1 MKFTNKLFLILTI
14 AFSIALATFGQTT
27 KKTSTQTFLK
37 GYQYLVSSDNFTA
50 FKYTRTYSS
59 SGGNFITTYKIY
71 HPTKGYHKLTITA
84 THNPNNK
91 KVVVTT
97 EDVGGGI
104 FAEMG
109 SEETTYETPSLEPF
123 GFRGSV
129 GALSGNRVPN
139 QLKVKFASAKFENIK
154 VGQVMGSHENNDFEF
169 FVLDDK

>member
-1 MKFTNKLFLILTI
+1 MMTI

-27 KKTSTQTFLK
+27 KKTSTQSFMT
-37 GYQYLVSSDNFTA
+37 GYQYLVNSDNFTA
-50 FKYTRTYSS
+50 FKYTRTFSK

-84 THNPNNK
+84 THNPIDK
-91 KVVVTT
+91 KIVVTT
-97 EDVGGGI
+97 EDAGGGI

-109 SEETTYETPSLEPF
+109 NEETTYETTSLEPF

-129 GALSGNRVPN
+129 GQLGGRRVPN
-139 QLKVKFASAKFENIK
+139 QLKVKFATSKFENIK
-154 VGQVMGSHENNDFEF
+154 VCQVMGSHENNDFEF